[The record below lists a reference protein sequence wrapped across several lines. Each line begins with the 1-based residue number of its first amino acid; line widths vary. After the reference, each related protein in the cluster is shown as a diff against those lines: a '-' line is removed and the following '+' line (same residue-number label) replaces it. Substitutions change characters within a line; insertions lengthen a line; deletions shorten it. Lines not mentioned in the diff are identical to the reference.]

1 MRNQNLSSKK
11 ITDSIAS
18 FIMKLI
24 LNALILFIVAKI
36 MPNMEIKTFGVLAA
50 SAFVIT
56 ALNVFVKPILIF
68 CAFPIT
74 FLTLGLF
81 ILVINA
87 LLMYLTSKIV
97 DGFYIKDFMS
107 AFWGALVF
115 SAFSVIF
122 AVNKR
127 NVRVNVNVGSKSQ
140 KETISKQRTFSQ
152 DDDNNARHLQ

>member
-1 MRNQNLSSKK
+1 MKNYSPVSQK
-11 ITDSIAS
+11 ISESIAR
-18 FIMKLI
+18 FIVKLI

-50 SAFVIT
+50 AAFVIT
-56 ALNVFVKPILIF
+56 ALSVFVKPVLIF
-68 CAFPIT
+68 CTLPINI
-74 FLTLGLF
+74 LTLGLF

-115 SAFSVIF
+115 SIFSIIFSV
-122 AVNKR
+122 NKK
-127 NVRVNVNVGSKSQ
+127 NVRVNVNVG
-140 KETISKQRTFSQ
+140 RH
-152 DDDNNARHLQ
+152 DDSNPNAKHYLE